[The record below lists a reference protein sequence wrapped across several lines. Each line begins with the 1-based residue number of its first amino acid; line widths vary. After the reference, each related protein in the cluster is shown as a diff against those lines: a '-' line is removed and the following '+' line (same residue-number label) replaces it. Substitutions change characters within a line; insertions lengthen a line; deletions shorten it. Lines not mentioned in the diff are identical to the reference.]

1 MSLTNYKQYLN
12 QHSQMAINSKIIAVI
27 IHNN

>member
-1 MSLTNYKQYLN
+1 MSLTNYKQYFT
-12 QHSQMAINSKIIAVI
+12 QHSQMAINSKTTAVI